1 MAAKRNLLHLLHAL
15 LLLRQ
20 RRRRRRRRMWV
31 KPWIEKRKLK
41 GAYANLLKEL
51 EDSSEDFRKF
61 VRMDVEAFR
70 ELLEMVAPTISKQ
83 DTKLRRSICA
93 EERLAITLRFLA
105 TGESFTSLSFQYR
118 VGERTVSGIVEET
131 CKAIYDALMEKHLKH
146 SFSVVLLGL
155 VGPDYKFLYV
165 DVGTN
170 GRMSDGGV
178 FAQSSL
184 CRALNANLLN
194 IPDAATLPGNDAVQ
208 VPYCFV
214 ADEAFPLRENIMKP
228 YARRNMTE
236 EERIFNY
243 RLSRAR
249 RVVENAFGI
258 LANRFRVFLTPIALS
273 PEKVT
278 NIVLCACAL
287 HNFLITHKSAKH
299 VYSPPDIIDAE
310 NPVSHTFIP
319 GTWRS
324 SATLPTRNVG
334 RTTNVSIASKTIRET
349 LKDYVNSADGA
360 VAWQQDMV

>member
-1 MAAKRNLLHLLHAL
+1 MNTGRVARDRAL
-15 LLLRQ
+15 DGKHVQLR
-20 RRRRRRRRMWV
+20 
-31 KPWIEKRKLK
+31 PP
-41 GAYANLLKEL
+41 AN
-51 EDSSEDFRKF
+51 
-61 VRMDVEAFR
+61 
-70 ELLEMVAPTISKQ
+70 
-83 DTKLRRSICA
+83 
-93 EERLAITLRFLA
+93 
-105 TGESFTSLSFQYR
+105 
-118 VGERTVSGIVEET
+118 SGST
-131 CKAIYDALMEKHLKH
+131 FFNYKH

-228 YARRNMTE
+228 YARRNMTAD
-236 EERIFNY
+236 ERIFNY

-258 LANRFRVFLTPIALS
+258 LANRFRVFLTSIALS

-324 SATLPTRNVG
+324 SATLPKRNVG